1 MSLLPVFLKLESRPC
16 LVVGAGEVAS
26 SKIESLVNAL
36 ARVTVVAPWARP
48 EIVRLSEQKAIT
60 WRRREF
66 VDSDIEGAFVIVA
79 GTNYAAVNQHVYRL
93 AVAHGIL
100 CNAVDDPPHCD
111 FYYGS
116 VVSRGKLQ
124 IAISTAGESPSVA
137 QRLRAEIDAILPHEL
152 GPWLCKLG
160 SLRRE
165 ILEVYPSGNER
176 KELLYQ
182 LSRLP
187 VCESESCPAR
197 QLAFPPGLAATG
209 RASVTDTVTYTQT
222 RRSPHERIW

>member
-1 MSLLPVFLKLESRPC
+1 
-16 LVVGAGEVAS
+16 
-26 SKIESLVNAL
+26 
-36 ARVTVVAPWARP
+36 
-48 EIVRLSEQKAIT
+48 
-60 WRRREF
+60 
-66 VDSDIEGAFVIVA
+66 
-79 GTNYAAVNQHVYRL
+79 VYRL

-160 SLRRE
+160 ALRRE
-165 ILEVYPSGNER
+165 ILEVYPSGDRR
-176 KELLYQ
+176 KDLLYK

-187 VCESESCPAR
+187 VCESESCPSR
-197 QLAFPPGLAATG
+197 QVAFPSRVAARKRG
-209 RASVTDTVTYTQT
+209 DVTDTVTYSKLQ
-222 RRSPHERIW
+222 RSPHERIW